1 MSFTVTGLAAED
13 YRPLFALSNEAL
25 AERGI
30 SRVVADA
37 PQGYPC
43 RISLADARPGETL
56 LLLNYEHQPADT
68 PFRSRH
74 AIFVG
79 EGSGETASY
88 VDELPPSLAARA
100 FLSLRAFDAE
110 GMMVDGVLS
119 PTAEAVS
126 AIEAL
131 LGRPETAYIHA
142 HYPGRGCYAARIDR
156 S

>member
-1 MSFTVTGLAAED
+1 MPFIVTGLSAED
-13 YRPLFALSNEAL
+13 FRPLFALSDQAL

-30 SRVVADA
+30 TRVVADA
-37 PQGYPC
+37 PLGYPC

-56 LLLNYEHQPADT
+56 LLMNYEHQPADT
-68 PFRSRH
+68 AFRSRH

-79 EGSGETASY
+79 EQAGETARF

-110 GMMVDGVLS
+110 GAMIDGVLS
-119 PTAEAVS
+119 PTSEALP

-131 LGRPETAYIHA
+131 LARPETAYIHA